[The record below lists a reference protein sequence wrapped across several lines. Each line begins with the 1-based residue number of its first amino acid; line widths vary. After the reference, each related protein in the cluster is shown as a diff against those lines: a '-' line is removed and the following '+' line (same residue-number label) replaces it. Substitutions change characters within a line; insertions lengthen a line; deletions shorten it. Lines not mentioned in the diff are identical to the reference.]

1 MSQQAPTSTS
11 AAPQNFPQVS
21 TQVPIQHGPLVDD
34 QGSFSV
40 ITPSDHAMSQVSSP
54 SPSAA
59 WQPPDH
65 KSVELDDV
73 LMLDRTEVLL
83 RHYDREICPHQIAL
97 TVDGA
102 SNPYR
107 KFILPLAYEQIGLLY
122 AVLAITSFHLGTVN
136 QDKYLRDTLAVVYRL
151 RAIRS
156 LADTIQAGISGNIHE
171 NERDALFATIQLL
184 LLQDIHESGVSSH
197 GVHITG
203 AVSICN
209 QLRLFDTLTQS
220 DERAVFF
227 LGNLAWLDI
236 IRSFASPRRLC
247 FSQDLRET
255 ISSLSGIEFEQVN
268 GCPRKLFLLMGRILE
283 HGKAHSEGG
292 LNDSQLRCLLESAR
306 FELYTWNA
314 NDGKYPDNDKRWM
327 AIAEAFRHACI
338 LYTSRLIDMGQPAES
353 AIIQISVTAIL
364 DHVAEIPA
372 DCYLLELLVMPL
384 FIAGADALSPYTR
397 HYVIMRLDNIKAM
410 AGVGN
415 ELIRVLLKS
424 VWDAR
429 GNQKKHDKSN
439 IPWMWFTR
447 DNSSDRENDYLII

>member
-1 MSQQAPTSTS
+1 MVCIQFVTSQTTKL
-11 AAPQNFPQVS
+11 
-21 TQVPIQHGPLVDD
+21 I
-34 QGSFSV
+34 
-40 ITPSDHAMSQVSSP
+40 
-54 SPSAA
+54 
-59 WQPPDH
+59 
-65 KSVELDDV
+65 KV
-73 LMLDRTEVLL
+73 LR
-83 RHYDREICPHQIAL
+83 
-97 TVDGA
+97 
-102 SNPYR
+102 
-107 KFILPLAYEQIGLLY
+107 
-122 AVLAITSFHLGTVN
+122 
-136 QDKYLRDTLAVVYRL
+136 
-151 RAIRS
+151 
-156 LADTIQAGISGNIHE
+156 
-171 NERDALFATIQLL
+171 
-184 LLQDIHESGVSSH
+184 
-197 GVHITG
+197 
-203 AVSICN
+203 
-209 QLRLFDTLTQS
+209 
-220 DERAVFF
+220 
-227 LGNLAWLDI
+227 LDI

-338 LYTSRLIDMGQPAES
+338 LYTSRLIDMDQPAES

-397 HYVIMRLDNIKAM
+397 HYVMMRLDNIKAM

-439 IPWMWFTR
+439 IPWMWFVCFYR
-447 DNSSDRENDYLII
+447 YFHIRACAD